1 MSNQQIL
8 FVADTA
14 FINLTTIKQ
23 HRLLSVFPHEEGDG
37 AYRASLENLA
47 QRSKLQSA
55 YYDNLLPKLI
65 PVFKRFMP
73 SAESEVGYFVR
84 PALVTVTSIFADRC
98 IRVLHRIQQ
107 QIDRNIAVVEV
118 EPVVD
123 FQWLNEITQTWH
135 LNQEVIQRIMV
146 ALGYKKINVLNR
158 ELYPEYPSSHTQKNL
173 IFSPQPPGLSGV
185 ICKLLSRSFSLLERI
200 PNPRAKFQSL
210 GFPLDR
216 YYLATRG
223 LLGPFSPFQRLLKIR
238 LESSTKDLETREN
251 LFREIEEV
259 VRKQFELFFSQIG
272 QYLQKKELRQ
282 LSKAYVRL
290 FIDWFPVGFLEGLS
304 FNLQKINA
312 RFKANNVAN
321 IIGHDMTSNLGHL
334 TSALARMAGKTVIGV
349 QHGGHYGY
357 IEEAF

>member
-14 FINLTTIKQ
+14 FINLTTTKQ

-173 IFSPQPPGLSGV
+173 IF
-185 ICKLLSRSFSLLERI
+185 
-200 PNPRAKFQSL
+200 
-210 GFPLDR
+210 
-216 YYLATRG
+216 
-223 LLGPFSPFQRLLKIR
+223 RL
-238 LESSTKDLETREN
+238 
-251 LFREIEEV
+251 
-259 VRKQFELFFSQIG
+259 
-272 QYLQKKELRQ
+272 
-282 LSKAYVRL
+282 
-290 FIDWFPVGFLEGLS
+290 
-304 FNLQKINA
+304 
-312 RFKANNVAN
+312 
-321 IIGHDMTSNLGHL
+321 
-334 TSALARMAGKTVIGV
+334 
-349 QHGGHYGY
+349 
-357 IEEAF
+357 